1 MWCGVSCIV
10 VGLKSEREK
19 AAEKESICYSLIGG
33 DQTLPHS
40 LSPLPLPMP
49 VSLVHSLV
57 LSSSLV
63 SSLRFPHTPLFL
75 LTLSLSRCHALSLA
89 FFHYHSLTLSRTLAR
104 AWLILCP
111 SLSIYLS
118 LSTYIIINI
127 YTYICVSLSLSIYR
141 SHSFSPPLLLSLA
154 RYLSQAILWFFWC
167 VISLMP
173 SRCPLSPHAEEGWLA
188 PLPHMTDNPKYTYFA
203 ANSLHNSSLISFR
216 LMDCCHDVNITVRFY
231 FIQVC
236 DSRIPITSIV

>member
-127 YTYICVSLSLSIYR
+127 YTYICVYLSRYPSIALTLSLLLSCSLSL
-141 SHSFSPPLLLSLA
+141 A
-154 RYLSQAILWFFWC
+154 
-167 VISLMP
+167 ISL
-173 SRCPLSPHAEEGWLA
+173 RLSFG
-188 PLPHMTDNPKYTYFA
+188 F
-203 ANSLHNSSLISFR
+203 
-216 LMDCCHDVNITVRFY
+216 FY
-231 FIQVC
+231 VWYH
-236 DSRIPITSIV
+236 